1 MFINYNA
8 PISKNKSESDTFYW
22 FKNGKVLKL
31 NFISEITKYDEN
43 GFLIPGW

>member
-31 NFISEITKYDEN
+31 NLEVFESE
-43 GFLIPGW
+43 IPGW